1 MQASDIM
8 TASPVCATPEDT
20 AGRVAQL
27 MAENDCG
34 CLPVVAAR
42 GDSRVIGVI
51 TDRDLAV
58 RGLAQGKGPETP
70 TRQLMTADPCCCAPD
85 ADVREVERL
94 MSERQVR
101 RIVVADADGRCVGI
115 VAQADL
121 AHAAELGRDVTDRE
135 VATVVE
141 AISGPGARPIRA
153 LDRRAERGGERGT
166 GAPRSADA
174 SQDWRL

>member
-8 TASPVCATPEDT
+8 TASPVCVTPEDT

-27 MAENDCG
+27 MAEHDCG

-42 GDSRVIGVI
+42 GDGRVIGVI

-58 RGLAQGKGPETP
+58 RGLARGKGPETP
-70 TRQLMTADPCCCAPD
+70 ARQLMTPDPCCCAPD

-135 VATVVE
+135 VAMVVE
-141 AISGPGARPIRA
+141 AISGPGTRPVRA
-153 LDRRAERGGERGT
+153 SGRGAERGT
-166 GAPRSADA
+166 GAGRSADA
-174 SQDWRL
+174 SQEWRL